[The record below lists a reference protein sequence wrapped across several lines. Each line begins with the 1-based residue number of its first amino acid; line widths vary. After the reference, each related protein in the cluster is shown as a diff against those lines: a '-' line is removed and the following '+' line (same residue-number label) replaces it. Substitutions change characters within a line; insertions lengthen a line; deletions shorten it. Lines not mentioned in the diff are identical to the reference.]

1 MRPEHLKPVHQ
12 VAQLFA
18 TANIPQEVLLDV
30 FQGARSTQAN
40 STQANST

>member
-1 MRPEHLKPVHQ
+1 MRPEHLKPENVGDVELVHQ

-30 FQGARSTQAN
+30 FQGARST
-40 STQANST
+40 